1 MSEATN
7 SLSIPLEKTCLFCE
21 HFNFDMG
28 GYGYSDWTP
37 GTDARFECF
46 EGVWDME
53 NCGSTGETFAE
64 NIAKAQ
70 HCDKFKCRT

>member
-1 MSEATN
+1 
-7 SLSIPLEKTCLFCE
+7 
-21 HFNFDMG
+21 MG